1 MNDGLVGILGG
12 GQLGRMLALA
22 GYPLGL
28 RFRFLDPASDA
39 PVRYLAEQ
47 VVASYDDHLALAQFS
62 DGLAVATYEFENVP
76 VATARALERRVP
88 VFPPP
93 QALEVAQ
100 DRLVEK
106 RFFTHLN
113 IPTAPFTPVDDRA
126 SLDAAIERIGLPA
139 ILKTRRLGYDGK
151 GQALIASR
159 ADIDNAWSVLGGQ
172 SLILEGF
179 VSFVRELSILAVRGQ
194 DGAVVCYPLV
204 ENLHRNGILYRSIAP
219 APGFAAE
226 VQLLAETYARR
237 VLEALDY
244 VGVLAIELF
253 EVDAAY
259 ASAVGARLLANE
271 MAPRV
276 HNSGHWTIEG
286 AVTSQFENHLRAI
299 AGLPLG
305 NASARGCAAM
315 VNLIGSLPDVAMLLA
330 LTDAH
335 VHLYDKAPRPA
346 RKLGHVT
353 ICADDA
359 AQLTERLAVVERY
372 VLASTR

>member
-1 MNDGLVGILGG
+1 MNDRLIGVLGG

-22 GYPLGL
+22 GYPLGF
-28 RFRFLDPASDA
+28 RFRFLDPAGDA

-47 VVASYDDHLALAQFS
+47 VVASYDDHLAVAQFGNS
-62 DGLAVATYEFENVP
+62 LMVATYEFENVP
-76 VATARALERRVP
+76 VTTARALEQHIP

-100 DRLVEK
+100 DRLAEK
-106 RFFTHLN
+106 RFFTQLN
-113 IPTAPFTPVDDRA
+113 IPTAPFAPVDDRA

-139 ILKTRRLGYDGK
+139 LLKTRRLGYDGK
-151 GQALIASR
+151 GQALIGQR
-159 ADIDNAWSVLGGQ
+159 ADIEDAWRALGGQ
-172 SLILEGF
+172 PLILEGF
-179 VSFVRELSILAVRGQ
+179 VSFVRELSVLAVRGQ
-194 DGAVVCYPLV
+194 DGAVACYPPV

-219 APGFAAE
+219 APGLAAE

-244 VGVLAIELF
+244 VGVLAIEMF
-253 EVDAAY
+253 EVKPDRTG
-259 ASAVGARLLANE
+259 GARLLANE

-276 HNSGHWTIEG
+276 HNSGHWTIDG

-305 NASARGCAAM
+305 DASARGCAAM
-315 VNLIGSLPDVAMLLA
+315 VNLIGGLPDVTMLLA
-330 LTDAH
+330 LPDTH
-335 VHLYDKAPRPA
+335 LHLYDKAPRPG

-353 ICADDA
+353 VCAVDA
-359 AQLTERLAVVERY
+359 ERLAERLAVVERY
-372 VLASTR
+372 VLASTK